1 MVPSIQPAIEGLLD
15 RGRLWVQRITN
26 RDSTEFDVV
35 DAAGLQIAIVN
46 SPFRP
51 SPYFRPQFRGDR
63 VYFIGQGEDDRPQ
76 IVRTR
81 LVRSPAR

>member
-1 MVPSIQPAIEGLLD
+1 M
-15 RGRLWVQRITN
+15 
-26 RDSTEFDVV
+26 V